1 MANETL
7 VLRKGLLANLANAP
21 VVEGALSFT
30 TDEPAIYIDVDGK
43 HLRIG
48 DIKEFANL
56 EALRAYLSAT
66 PEKIPTTGLYYAIA
80 ENALMK
86 YTGSAW
92 QQINVNYSG
101 DITSLQNQITAISTT
116 IGDKP
121 EGWSDASLWAAISK
135 NRTDIATNTKN
146 ISDEIARA
154 DAEEKRL
161 AGLIADNA
169 TAVATEKSRAEGVEA
184 GLSTAIANE
193 ASRADTEEKRLAG
206 LIADNTAAIAVNTGD
221 ITTLKGNV
229 SDLNANKA
237 DKSSVYTKTEVDATV
252 QGLSTSI
259 TNLSNDKAD
268 KSSVYTK
275 TEVDGFVQGA
285 KDHSDANLATAKSY
299 ADGKLVE
306 AKAYTDEKVGAVSD
320 TLTGFQTSVNESLSG
335 INGEIANL
343 KTADT
348 NIGLRIDGVV
358 SRVEAVES
366 GKADKADTLAGYG
379 IANAYT
385 STQVDEKIAEAV
397 AAFDAAN
404 GSVVGD
410 VQAIQAA
417 IAMSEVPE
425 GKTVIGLINEAK
437 SEASAATA
445 KALEDANKHADEA
458 VAAEKSRAEG
468 AEAGLS
474 SRIDTVAGDLTK
486 LGTDLRKEFA
496 DADTAQTQAITAA
509 YEAYVDGKLRAAD
522 AMRFMGVIDDDN
534 ALPTT
539 GVEAGDTY
547 KVGVNTT
554 VNGEKVYVG
563 DLVIANSDQG
573 EEASY
578 SDWSIVH
585 SGYEDDHDVHVE
597 LNNGVVEIINA
608 AGASRGSVKV
618 EGNYSDANG
627 GVKVTLSSVDA
638 DPATPGVEVT
648 AKFEMIWGSF

>member
-21 VVEGALSFT
+21 IVEGALSFT

-648 AKFEMIWGSF
+648 AKFEMVWGSF